1 MKSRIFIGLWS
12 VVFFTCT
19 LSAAV
24 NIMAQE
30 PIKETQLAP
39 SATNATGADNALND
53 GSQRS
58 PKQEQDKSS
67 RIFQQ
72 TKVNFTSSTQY
83 LWYQDLLGADK
94 EKEIQDVAQYLR
106 INVTG
111 LDKEGKINLYSYGRA
126 TQQVWTNTDQDM
138 QGRLYYFYLDYRDA
152 FKEHLDLRA
161 GRTYVNSAAV
171 SGTIDGI
178 HMDLKNLGPVG
189 ITFFGGRNVIFAD
202 KRETGTSGDGLVGM
216 SVYLD
221 TIKNTHV
228 EVSYGRKYGDA
239 DGDSLMSRENVGFDF
254 STTPIS
260 GVANFY
266 GRLKYDTISESFN
279 ETLLGVK
286 VTPLQDL
293 TLRGEYYE
301 SYPTFDAFS
310 IYSVFAVDQYKEK
323 SISAEYQL
331 TSNYRISVKYARE
344 DFSGNENADVF
355 EVAFLARPLKDLII
369 NATYENRSGYADQ
382 ISGIRLYGEYK
393 ILKAALAAGIDYDD
407 FGRDD
412 SRKGTAKKYWTGV
425 NYEFSKAI
433 NMIVRVEN
441 NVNFNYNNSYQG
453 FAAININ
460 Y

>member
-1 MKSRIFIGLWS
+1 MMKSRIFIGLWS
-12 VVFFTCT
+12 VVFFTYT

-24 NIMAQE
+24 TIMAQE

-39 SATNATGADNALND
+39 SATNATGAEDAL
-53 GSQRS
+53 
-58 PKQEQDKSS
+58 
-67 RIFQQ
+67 
-72 TKVNFTSSTQY
+72 KVNFTSSTQY
-83 LWYQDLLGADK
+83 LWYQDLLGPDK

-106 INVTG
+106 VNVTG
-111 LDKEGKINLYSYGRA
+111 LDKEGKIKLYAYGRA
-126 TQQVWTNTDQDM
+126 TQQVWMNTDQEM

-161 GRTYVNSAAV
+161 GRTYVNAAAV

-178 HMDLKNLGPVG
+178 HMDLKNLGPMG

-202 KRETGTSGDGLVGM
+202 KTETGTRGDSLVGM
-216 SVYLD
+216 SIYLD

-239 DGDSLMSRENVGFDF
+239 DGDSLVSRENVGLDF

-301 SYPTFDAFS
+301 SYPTFDTFS

-331 TSNYRISVKYARE
+331 SSNYRISLKYARE
-344 DFSGNENADVF
+344 DFSGSENADVF
-355 EVAFLARPLKDLII
+355 EVGFLARPLKDLII

-382 ISGIRLYGEYK
+382 ICGIRLYGEYK
-393 ILKAALAAGIDYDD
+393 IFKAALAAGIDYDD

-412 SRKGTAKKYWTGV
+412 SRKGIAKKYWTGV
-425 NYEFSKAI
+425 NYEFSKI
-433 NMIVRVEN
+433 ITVSVKVEDDI
-441 NVNFNYNNSYQG
+441 NFNYNNSYQG